1 LSDGTVISPKY
12 VGQQRLV
19 EIAVATLATDRA
31 LLLLGVPGTAK
42 TWVSE
47 HLAAAISG
55 DSTLLVQGTA
65 GTTEETLRYGWN
77 YARLLAEGPSTA
89 ALVPGP
95 IYRGMER
102 GAIVRVEELTRMPP
116 EVQDALVTVLSEKVL
131 PVPELDTEI
140 ARSAGS
146 TSSPRP
152 TTATGRQRPLQRAA
166 PALQHRRAPAA
177 GHDRRGDRHRQP
189 SRRRTRRGAGPA
201 RRARRRRRDPSC
213 GHRVPRAAI
222 GLTEDERTSVKIPTG
237 TLSTAEAIS
246 VVTNGIALA
255 AHFGDGELRSTD
267 VAAGIVGAVVSD
279 PVHDASHGASTS
291 KPSCANAP
299 VGTTSTRP
307 VASSTRDCAREH
319 VVVTVHLLGIRHHG
333 PGSARSVLRALDELR
348 PDIVLVEV
356 PADVDAALRWVGEP
370 GLVPPVALLTY
381 VPAEPGRA
389 AFAPFATFSPEWQ
402 AIGWANRHGIEVHAI
417 DLPLA
422 VTLAAVGDDDA
433 ASLVAQAAPPDP
445 MRELAAAAGDPDP
458 ERWWEDVIEHRGD
471 GAPAFDA
478 VADAMVRCEGGIR
491 AHTARAATRS
501 PHAPCDPGR
510 PTRRPWPIVVVC
522 GAWHVPA
529 LDLDAPGTPNVSH
542 RRPPPCAGLPKV
554 KTAVA
559 WVPWTHRRLAA
570 DSGYAAGVDSPGWYR
585 HVFDHP
591 GSDGVARFFVD
602 AARLVRERGGAAS
615 PDHLIA
621 GTRLAESLAAMRG
634 RPRVGLAEVLDAAD
648 AVMGGLDLVRRELV
662 VGDEIGAVPPSA
674 PQVPLARDLG
684 KAQKSA
690 RLAPRAETAVVEIDL
705 RTPVGLRKSHL
716 LHRLVALDVPWG
728 AVVDGRGSSGTFRET
743 WELRWDPE
751 LSVRLIERAGY
762 GTTLESAA
770 TARLLERAAVSSG
783 IVELVGIVTAAL
795 FADLPRAVEPAVQRL
810 ASRAATDPD
819 VGRLLDALPAL
830 AGALRYGDVRST
842 DAGALREVVDGIVI
856 RILAG
861 VVASARSLDDDGAA
875 VLVERLTG
883 LQGALAVLD
892 HPARRHGLPIVLVDL
907 ATGSGHGLVQGR
919 ATRLLHDAGVWSVDA
934 VQRRLSQALSAGT
947 PPAVGAAF
955 VEGFLAGSGSVLIHD
970 ADLLAVLDGWLSS
983 LRPESFDSVVA
994 LLRRTFGAFEAAERR
1009 QLMRLLMGIGVERAD
1024 GFGADVDPA
1033 RAAGALT
1040 TVRHM
1045 LGVGAS

>member
-1 LSDGTVISPKY
+1 
-12 VGQQRLV
+12 
-19 EIAVATLATDRA
+19 
-31 LLLLGVPGTAK
+31 
-42 TWVSE
+42 
-47 HLAAAISG
+47 
-55 DSTLLVQGTA
+55 
-65 GTTEETLRYGWN
+65 
-77 YARLLAEGPSTA
+77 
-89 ALVPGP
+89 
-95 IYRGMER
+95 
-102 GAIVRVEELTRMPP
+102 
-116 EVQDALVTVLSEKVL
+116 
-131 PVPELDTEI
+131 
-140 ARSAGS
+140 
-146 TSSPRP
+146 
-152 TTATGRQRPLQRAA
+152 
-166 PALQHRRAPAA
+166 
-177 GHDRRGDRHRQP
+177 
-189 SRRRTRRGAGPA
+189 
-201 RRARRRRRDPSC
+201 
-213 GHRVPRAAI
+213 
-222 GLTEDERTSVKIPTG
+222 
-237 TLSTAEAIS
+237 
-246 VVTNGIALA
+246 
-255 AHFGDGELRSTD
+255 
-267 VAAGIVGAVVSD
+267 
-279 PVHDASHGASTS
+279 
-291 KPSCANAP
+291 
-299 VGTTSTRP
+299 
-307 VASSTRDCAREH
+307 
-319 VVVTVHLLGIRHHG
+319 VTVHLLGIRHHG
-333 PGSARSVLRALDELR
+333 PGSSRSVLRALEELR

-356 PADVDAALRWVGEP
+356 PADVETALRWVGEP

-422 VTLAAVGDDDA
+422 VTLAAVGDDDD

-478 VADAMVRCEGGIR
+478 VADAMAAAREGFV
-491 AHTARAATRS
+491 
-501 PHAPCDPGR
+501 
-510 PTRRPWPIVVVC
+510 PTRRELQREAHMRRAIRAARRAGHGRIVVVC

-529 LDLDAPGTPNVSH
+529 LDLDAPGTPNVSTDTATL
-542 RRPPPCAGLPKV
+542 RGMPKV

-674 PQVPLARDLG
+674 PQVPLARDLA

-690 RLAPRAETAVVEIDL
+690 RLVARPDTAVVEIDL

-728 AVVDGRGSSGTFRET
+728 VVVDGRGSSGTFRET
-743 WELRWDPE
+743 WELQWDPE

-795 FADLPRAVEPAVQRL
+795 FADLPGAVEPAVQRL

-856 RILAG
+856 RVLAG

-875 VLVERLTG
+875 VLIERLTG

-892 HPARRHGLPIVLVDL
+892 HPARRHGLPIVLVEL

-1024 GFGADVDPA
+1024 GFGADVDPT
-1033 RAAGALT
+1033 RAAAALT